1 MGLKQSLQKQNLR
14 GQLRTKQKDKME
26 SSGVVYEVDCNN
38 SFRNYTVETGRKLKK
53 RMK

>member
-14 GQLRTKQKDKME
+14 GQLRTNQKDKME

-38 SFRNYTVETGRKLKK
+38 SFRNYTGETGRKLKK